1 MDDLLE
7 LFVLVAWC
15 LWFNHNEVKLGKARL
30 QGLAVLQKA
39 RYMLDEFQTANLKLS
54 QTNPKEEVRWEPPSD
69 LWYKINSDDVIF
81 ESTSSI
87 GVGAIIRD
95 HDGQVEVALSK
106 SLLVPLG
113 PLEA

>member
-1 MDDLLE
+1 M
-7 LFVLVAWC
+7 VAWC
-15 LWFNHNEVKLGKARL
+15 LWFNRNEVKLGKARL

-39 RYMLDEFQTANLKLS
+39 RYMPDEFQTANLKLS
-54 QTNPKEEVRWEPPSD
+54 QTSPKEKERWEPPSD

-81 ESTSSI
+81 ESTSST

-95 HDGQVEVALSK
+95 HDGQVEAALSK
-106 SLLVPLG
+106 ALLVPLG